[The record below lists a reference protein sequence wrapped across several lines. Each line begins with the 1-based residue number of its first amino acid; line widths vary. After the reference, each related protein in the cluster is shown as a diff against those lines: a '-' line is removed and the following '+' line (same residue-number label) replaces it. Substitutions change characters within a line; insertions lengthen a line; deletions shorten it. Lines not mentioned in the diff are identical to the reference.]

1 MINVSKI
8 KKGIVLD
15 HIESG
20 KAHVLYKALELDKVT
35 DAVVLMQNIYST
47 SMGKKDL
54 IKIETDYDLDFT
66 VLGLIA
72 PNTTVNF
79 IEDGKRIKKIRM
91 EMPELVEDVLICK
104 NPRCITN
111 SEREI
116 PGHKFYLYDKSKKE
130 YKCEYCDTVTTYG
143 ERYGKDYRKYRSL

>member
-15 HIESG
+15 HIEAG
-20 KAHVLYKALELDKVT
+20 RAHVLYKALELDKVT
-35 DAVVLMQNIYST
+35 DAVVLMQNIFST

-54 IKIETDYDLDFT
+54 IKIETDYNLDFT
-66 VLGLIA
+66 VLGLIS
-72 PNTTVNF
+72 PHTTVNF
-79 IEDGKRIKKIRM
+79 IEDGERVKKIRM
-91 EMPELVEDVLICK
+91 ELPEVVEDVLTCK

-116 PGHKFYLYDKSKKE
+116 PGHKFFLYNRDKKE

-143 ERYGKDYRKYRSL
+143 E

>member
-15 HIESG
+15 HIEAG
-20 KAHVLYKALELDKVT
+20 RAHVLYKALELDKVT
-35 DAVVLMQNIYST
+35 DPVVLMQNIFST

-72 PNTTVNF
+72 PHTTVNF
-79 IEDGKRIKKIRM
+79 IEDGERVKKIRM
-91 EMPELVEDVLICK
+91 EMPELVEDVLTCK

-116 PGHKFYLYDKSKKE
+116 PGHKFLLYDRDKKE

-143 ERYGKDYRKYRSL
+143 E

>member
-20 KAHVLYKALELDKVT
+20 KAHVLYRALELDKVT

-91 EMPELVEDVLICK
+91 EMPELVEDVLTCK

-116 PGHKFYLYDKSKKE
+116 PGHKFYLYDRAKKE

-143 ERYGKDYRKYRSL
+143 EWYGKDYRKYRSL

>member
-20 KAHVLYKALELDKVT
+20 KAHVLYRALELDKVT

-72 PNTTVNF
+72 PHTTVNF
-79 IEDGKRIKKIRM
+79 IEDGERVKKYAWNCQILWKM
-91 EMPELVEDVLICK
+91 YWFVKIQDA
-104 NPRCITN
+104 
-111 SEREI
+111 
-116 PGHKFYLYDKSKKE
+116 
-130 YKCEYCDTVTTYG
+130 
-143 ERYGKDYRKYRSL
+143 